1 MGQYYFLQGLQVLM
15 NLMIMFI
22 EEKRLMG
29 MLQRIFNVRNIDFK
43 LMVPVMMLLIIG
55 YMMIFSTTSLKGV
68 SEYADAYFFIKRH
81 SIYLGVGVILY
92 VIGFIVPIQFF
103 QRVAWIGYLI
113 SLGLLLLTLIIKF
126 IKTCSPWRK

>member
-1 MGQYYFLQGLQVLM
+1 
-15 NLMIMFI
+15 MIMFI